1 MRYLLIFV
9 IAFLLFIS
17 KKYHDKRI
25 LYFSAIVLILYST
38 FRAYIP
44 GAIVGN
50 DYNSYNIWY
59 NDISIKS
66 ALSLNNFLFNLLMIT
81 TKILFN
87 NYDVFIFASSLLLI
101 ISVYYFSIKV
111 IDDDRYDMAIFVF
124 LSFGIYDLSM
134 SAIRQWFAGS
144 LFLISIKFI
153 KERNFKKYAIFM
165 IIASLFHNS
174 AIVLLL
180 VYPFINCNID
190 FRKKIKIMGFVTILM
205 YCCLYFKLD
214 IYIVSLIDKTYLIKY
229 LNTKDGTLYA
239 NFTVFIISMLCF
251 LIMIIQKNA
260 YKKQIKNYNI
270 DYNFM
275 LLLVIISLMATRSA
289 LACRFQ
295 QYFMPALMM
304 SIPGIIKTFD
314 GVIKKIVFSCAI
326 VFLMLI
332 YIL

>member
-205 YCCLYFKLD
+205 YCCLYHC
-214 IYIVSLIDKTYLIKY
+214 
-229 LNTKDGTLYA
+229 
-239 NFTVFIISMLCF
+239 IS
-251 LIMIIQKNA
+251 
-260 YKKQIKNYNI
+260 
-270 DYNFM
+270 
-275 LLLVIISLMATRSA
+275 
-289 LACRFQ
+289 
-295 QYFMPALMM
+295 
-304 SIPGIIKTFD
+304 
-314 GVIKKIVFSCAI
+314 
-326 VFLMLI
+326 
-332 YIL
+332 